1 MTRRFRSFLPQLS
14 LLTVCAT
21 LAPGVLAA
29 QGADAGS
36 RIKIGA
42 TSLVGIVHVGVERP
56 LRRDGRTFQWDVM
69 VSPWRSVEDY
79 PFTFA
84 VGAAEWRFYR
94 EARAEGWYA
103 ALNAGAAVFRIQ
115 RPDYRDT
122 TLYQE
127 GASLLVGGSVGRVWQ
142 LRGGW
147 TLDAFVGGGSVQ
159 SLYKGYDRATGR
171 RYDGAK
177 LWNVSGELF
186 PYRSGILVGLP
197 WRRTR

>member
-1 MTRRFRSFLPQLS
+1 MKRGLLK
-14 LLTVCAT
+14 LLTVGTACAT
-21 LAPGVLAA
+21 LAHDPLGA
-29 QGADAGS
+29 QGIEGGT

-42 TSLVGIVHVGVERP
+42 TTLVGIAHVGVERA
-56 LRRDGRTFQWDVM
+56 LRRDGRTFQWDAI
-69 VSPWRSVEDY
+69 VSPWQSVEDY

-84 VGAAEWRFYR
+84 VGTAEWRFYR
-94 EARAEGWYA
+94 DARSVGWYA
-103 ALNAGAAVFRIQ
+103 ALNAGAAVFRLQ

-142 LRGGW
+142 LRSGW
-147 TLDAFVGGGSVQ
+147 TIDAYVGGGSVQ

-177 LWNVSGELF
+177 LWNVSGELL
-186 PYRSGILVGLP
+186 PYRVGLLAGLP
-197 WRRTR
+197 RRRSP